1 MAVLNILRKF
11 LGREEQQQP
20 NFGNMIG
27 TKEANTAPIPEDYSR
42 QNRQALPV
50 PAGSHKDFIKNTNL
64 RSGGVRSELVT
75 DADMAYR
82 NEKGEV
88 IDIAGYTKDGNS
100 LQQGKTA
107 GAANMDIHDLKTGG
121 MVKVTD
127 TYGQYSNATLVPVN
141 VQDSQGNTVTIYQ
154 YQFDN
159 PDNFYNDES
168 NMVKAFGDS
177 MYKAYRQVYDDETA
191 KRLVREGTFY
201 LEHSDEYKNSSY
213 VKGYKNFT
221 KQKLFQGFAEDVTST
236 SGDVNL
242 RDSKTN
248 YSQQKIGNTTYG
260 EASTSLESSDV
271 NISEVLLGPGISFLN
286 KEELDKQYNKDN
298 PQRIGGT
305 KGYKYL
311 ESIINV
317 QEDASYEGAIVSKIT
332 GTVTGITSKSS
343 IGYQLADLEE
353 LETAIENG
361 DSSAI
366 SNWMFKHGY
375 YDRQKEGD
383 IKAQFR
389 KNGQG
394 ELNEEDLDYISN
406 FHKKFGTEI
415 LEKLQKNKEAVD
427 TKLSTRGTNSEEY
440 FDIYK
445 REYDYLVKEANRK
458 GQDLQNFNLSLTHEF
473 NTKVNSLHDDGGFFG
488 ATDPDF
494 GFVPTKLKTET
505 DVSGEGPPNLEKTP
519 QGVMQYLVTNY
530 GLDRDKMVAEIG
542 RLNQEGIL
550 TDEAAEYMYGFA
562 NNYAT
567 TNKTVINQINSIHR
581 KLGLKTTKVIPEVTE
596 EQDTFD
602 GLPKYNT
609 IGARVN
615 WNPDTKQYEA
625 FGTAKDTEK
634 TAKLVNLGGALAK
647 KYNLLEN
654 SFEAEYGAEGME
666 QFAKAAI
673 AKPKEEFMEIFN
685 MTSEEYDET
694 GIDEM
699 APDELVRYMK
709 AYAVNQTRKVPF
721 SKKLDKVLPD
731 VKPVD
736 FATAVNENLE
746 EIKKSRKD
754 KMEKFQSTNP
764 LSTPKE
770 KEEEQPDVI
779 RNLLGR

>member
-1 MAVLNILRKF
+1 
-11 LGREEQQQP
+11 
-20 NFGNMIG
+20 
-27 TKEANTAPIPEDYSR
+27 
-42 QNRQALPV
+42 
-50 PAGSHKDFIKNTNL
+50 
-64 RSGGVRSELVT
+64 
-75 DADMAYR
+75 
-82 NEKGEV
+82 
-88 IDIAGYTKDGNS
+88 
-100 LQQGKTA
+100 
-107 GAANMDIHDLKTGG
+107 MDIYDLKTGG

-127 TYGQYSNATLVPVN
+127 NYGQYSNAALVPVN
-141 VQDSQGNTVTIYQ
+141 VQDSQGNTVTVYQ

-168 NMVKAFGDS
+168 NMIKAFGDS

-191 KRLVREGTFY
+191 KRLVREGTFF

-221 KQKLFQGFAEDVTST
+221 KQKLFEGFAEDVTGT
-236 SGDVNL
+236 SGEVNL
-242 RDSKTN
+242 RKSDSQTN
-248 YSQQKIGNTTYG
+248 YSNQKIGNTTYG
-260 EASTSLESSDV
+260 EASTSLESSDI
-271 NISEVLLGPGISFLN
+271 NISEVLLGPSISFLN

-311 ESIINV
+311 ETIINV
-317 QEDASYEGAIVSKIT
+317 QEDASYEGAIIT
-332 GTVTGITSKSS
+332 GLTGKVTGITSKSS

-353 LETAIENG
+353 LEIAIENG

-394 ELNEEDLDYISN
+394 ELNEEDLDYIAN
-406 FHKKFGTEI
+406 FHTKFGKEI
-415 LEKLQKNKEAVD
+415 LEKLQLNKKSVD

-445 REYDYLVKEANRK
+445 REYDYLVKEATRK

-519 QGVMQYLVTNY
+519 QGVMQYLVTNF

-550 TDEAAEYMYGFA
+550 TNEAAEYMYGFA

-567 TNKTVINQINSIHR
+567 TNKTVVNQINSIHR

-625 FGTAKDTEK
+625 FGNARDTEK

-647 KYNLLEN
+647 KYNILEN

-673 AKPKEEFMEIFN
+673 AKPKEEFMKIFN

-721 SKKLDKVLPD
+721 SKTLEKVIPD
-731 VKPVD
+731 FKPVD
-736 FATAVNENLE
+736 FTTAVNENLE
-746 EIKKSRKD
+746 ELRKRRDKFKSSDSELNIK
-754 KMEKFQSTNP
+754 E
-764 LSTPKE
+764 
-770 KEEEQPDVI
+770 EEEQPDVI